1 MNLLNQRVEHI
12 TFGSG
17 IVTDADANRI
27 CVEFQDDVGS
37 KFFQY
42 PEAFQKFLKASNPK
56 VEDNIQE
63 DLHKKLEQM
72 ELERKEKE
80 RKAAELE
87 EKLKQLEPKKKK
99 STSKKTK
106 KTS

>member
-1 MNLLNQRVEHI
+1 MNLLNQSVEHI

-17 IVTDADANRI
+17 IITEVDANRI
-27 CVEFQDDVGS
+27 SVQFQDDIGT
-37 KFFQY
+37 KLFKY
-42 PEAFQKFLKASNPK
+42 PEAFQKFLKAANPK
-56 VEDNIQE
+56 VKDDIQE

-99 STSKKTK
+99 SASKKTK